1 MLSLEHLAMKFTLTP
16 IQSAACFHSFP
27 LLLDFAYFAAGS
39 AITKL
44 QNTRPLWSA
53 SLTCVRRLWRLRPNT
68 IDAILIQWHVNWV
81 AGYSEVA
88 PYYTQLRQSTV
99 KVPECLWEKF
109 WRTLAAIYAKKWTPW
124 VWFSSG
130 LVLQKC
136 FWLLVLT
143 IGLDSWLMTLC
154 LLLLLKTQGEWKSAW
169 PARQIFHDSANILI
183 YRLNEHRLIFLAW
196 NAYLESQPPK
206 GLFRWRWGTSG
217 RLSI

>member
-1 MLSLEHLAMKFTLTP
+1 MTILTSADFDGKWCSLEHLAMKFTLTP

-27 LLLDFAYFAAGS
+27 LRLDFAYFAASS

-109 WRTLAAIYAKKWTPW
+109 WRTLAAMCAKKWTSW

-154 LLLLLKTQGEWKSAW
+154 LLLLLKTQGEWKSASATNLSRFRRYFNLSPEW
-169 PARQIFHDSANILI
+169 APTYIFG
-183 YRLNEHRLIFLAW
+183 
-196 NAYLESQPPK
+196 LECLL
-206 GLFRWRWGTSG
+206 GITAA
-217 RLSI
+217 